1 MSDAREAVHLPALP
15 QSRAIGVSLMG
26 RPWLLAD
33 SSQGAGRISKA

>member
-1 MSDAREAVHLPALP
+1 MSDVREAFQLSALP

-26 RPWLLAD
+26 RPWLLPD